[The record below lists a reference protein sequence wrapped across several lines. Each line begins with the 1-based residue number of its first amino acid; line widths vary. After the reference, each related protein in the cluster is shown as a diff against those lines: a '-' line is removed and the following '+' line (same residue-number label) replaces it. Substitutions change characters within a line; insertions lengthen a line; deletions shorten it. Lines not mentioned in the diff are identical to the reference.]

1 MAFSHIFFKYANVGA
16 RSGASG
22 GRFKN
27 FISGRMKLAVLSVGR
42 RDGR

>member
-1 MAFSHIFFKYANVGA
+1 MAFSHIFFKYANVGG

-27 FISGRMKLAVLSVGR
+27 FSWRMKLAVLSVGR